1 MAEVYFNEFRMLVIE
16 QIRAIEQNRP
26 ETHSTEWFLLKYL
39 RRIEK
44 NSLPP
49 ASPGRMENC
58 MRALIRFYVDCIDE
72 NTEVGER
79 CKMIYEG
86 YRKTLRE
93 AQTKKQGY

>member
-44 NSLPP
+44 NALPP
-49 ASPGRMENC
+49 TTPGRMENC
-58 MRALIRFYVDCIDE
+58 MRALIRFYVDRIDE
-72 NTEVGER
+72 KTEIGER
-79 CKMIYEG
+79 CKVVYEE

-93 AQTKKQGY
+93 AQTNKQRY